1 MRVSIIYI
9 YIYFPSYIYINIY
22 IYICSHTRRK
32 NNILLYVPT
41 DLLITSRSVSSL
53 LFGFVKLRK
62 SLLGFRIGTCFCD
75 YLFIKNAIYIYK
87 YIDQRSQ
94 DFLSRNKAKAKY
106 MSCHKMIKV
115 IIRGMHYFVLTL
127 WIFFYGLINVRT
139 FANLRKS
146 KKSKVYFTYPK
157 FKLWLKTKKS
167 WLLLIFS
174 ICLHNQ

>member
-1 MRVSIIYI
+1 MSDLFSTIAFVSRHIYSNQNFVGNHMRVSIK
-9 YIYFPSYIYINIY
+9 Y
-22 IYICSHTRRK
+22 IYICSHSRRK

-41 DLLITSRSVSSL
+41 GLLITSRSVSSL

-127 WIFFYGLINVRT
+127 
-139 FANLRKS
+139 
-146 KKSKVYFTYPK
+146 
-157 FKLWLKTKKS
+157 
-167 WLLLIFS
+167 
-174 ICLHNQ
+174 

>member
-1 MRVSIIYI
+1 MYSYSNLIFRSVSDLFSTIAFVSRHIYSNQKFVGNHMRVSIIYI

-75 YLFIKNAIYIYK
+75 YLFIKNTIYIYT
-87 YIDQRSQ
+87 YIDQCSQ
-94 DFLSRNKAKAKY
+94 DFLSRDKTLV
-106 MSCHKMIKV
+106 S
-115 IIRGMHYFVLTL
+115 LTE
-127 WIFFYGLINVRT
+127 GP
-139 FANLRKS
+139 
-146 KKSKVYFTYPK
+146 VYELP
-157 FKLWLKTKKS
+157 
-167 WLLLIFS
+167 
-174 ICLHNQ
+174 